1 MKFLLSCGIA
11 ALLALPAAGQQ
22 NLSGTPEIKLAL
34 DKLNVLGSVLMIA
47 AHPDDE
53 NTAVLAYWARGRKFE
68 TAYLSCTRGEG
79 GQNLLGSE
87 QGDLLGVIRT
97 QELLAARRI
106 DGAHQFFTRAIDFG
120 FTKTPEETFEKWGH
134 EQTLAEV
141 VWVIRTYRPDAIVLR
156 FSGTPRDGHGQHQA
170 SAILGKEAFTAA
182 ADPKRFPEQLTATT
196 PWQAKRLLWNAFTF
210 TPEQEKEAEAE
221 KSRIE
226 FDTGTYDPVLGKSY
240 GEIAGIS
247 RSQHRSQAMGSAER
261 KGPSRNFLTTIA
273 GDAAKKDLFD
283 GVDVTW
289 NRLPGG
295 AAIGQILGAA
305 AANFVPEHPERTIP
319 ALLQARPLIAALAA
333 KNDLWAE
340 RKLVELDEAVA
351 LCSGLFVEAEADRY
365 SAVPGGKLKVT
376 LSAINR
382 SNFTEKDVTVRLS
395 GPGADQTVKLE
406 GALDY
411 NKEINKAVDL
421 TIPPGTKYSQ
431 PFWLAAPHSLN
442 HYEFTDQQLV
452 GRADT
457 VPVMTATFEVSTGT
471 QRISL
476 TRPVHYRYVD
486 RLRGELVRPLT
497 IVPAVALNLSQPALV
512 FTSAQP
518 RKLEVVLHANM
529 PKAQGVLHVETDPGW
544 KVEPASL
551 PFSLKAMGEES
562 QQSFTITPAKFGPE
576 TGAPAHFR
584 VFATVG
590 EATIDAGV
598 QVIAYEHIPPQT
610 IFKPSSGLLREAPLT
625 ILSKRVGYIAGAGD
639 EVPDSL
645 RQMGCDVTL
654 LSEADLTAGD
664 LSRFDAI
671 VTGVRAFNVR
681 PDLKANRQRL
691 LDYVNGGGTLIV
703 QYNTPEGGGGPGGG
717 GGGRGGGGRGGGGR
731 GNAPPS
737 SAPPAPPPAPVDDAY
752 GPYPFHVGRERVTV
766 EESPV
771 EFVSMQAPLLRAPN
785 AITAKDFEGWIQER
799 GLYFAT
805 EWDSHYQPVISTHD
819 PGEKPL
825 PGGMLYARYGKG
837 VYIFSAYSWF
847 RQLPAGVP
855 GAYRIFA
862 NMLSAG
868 KVQ

>member
-1 MKFLLSCGIA
+1 MKFLLSCGFA
-11 ALLALPAAGQQ
+11 ALLSLPLAGQQ

-53 NTAVLAYWARGRKFE
+53 NTAALAYWARGKKFE

-120 FTKTPEETFEKWGH
+120 FTKTPAETFEKWGH
-134 EQTLAEV
+134 EETLADV
-141 VWVIRTYRPDAIVLR
+141 VWVIRAYQPDTIVLR

-182 ADPKRFPEQLTATT
+182 ADPSRFPEQLKYTH
-196 PWQAKRLLWNAFTF
+196 PWQAKRLMWNAATF
-210 TPEQEKEAEAE
+210 TPEQEKEAEAA
-221 KSRIE
+221 KARIE
-226 FDTGTYDPVLGKSY
+226 FDTGVYDPVLGKSY

-247 RSQHRSQAMGSAER
+247 RSQHRSQAMGSGQR
-261 KGPSRNFLTTIA
+261 KGSSRNFLITIA
-273 GDAAKKDLFD
+273 GDVAKKDLFD
-283 GVDVTW
+283 NVDITW
-289 NRLPGG
+289 TRVPNG
-295 AAIGQILGAA
+295 AAIGRILSGAA
-305 AANFVPEHPERTIP
+305 SAFVPEHPEKTVP
-319 ALLQARPLIAALAA
+319 ALLQARPLVAALAA
-333 KNDLWAE
+333 QKNLWAS
-340 RKLVELDEAVA
+340 RKLTELDETIA
-351 LCSGLFVEAEADRY
+351 LCAGLYVEAAADRFV
-365 SAVPGGKLKVT
+365 AVPGGKLKVT

-382 SNFTEKDVTVRLS
+382 SNFSESGVTAKLA
-395 GPGADQTVKLE
+395 GIGADQLVKVE

-411 NKEINKAVDL
+411 NKEISKAVDL
-421 TIPPGTKYSQ
+421 AIPANAPYSQ
-431 PFWLAAPHSLN
+431 PFWLAVPHSLN
-442 HYEFTDQQLV
+442 HYELKDQQLV

-457 VPVMTATFEVSTGT
+457 VPVMTAAFEVKVGAE
-471 QRISL
+471 RITL
-476 TRPVHYRYVD
+476 TRPVHYKYVD

-512 FTSAQP
+512 FTNAQP

-529 PKAQGVLHVETDPGW
+529 PKVQGELHLETDAGW
-544 KVEPASL
+544 TVQPAVL
-551 PFSLKAMGEES
+551 PFSMKADGEDVQE
-562 QQSFTITPAKFGPE
+562 SFTITPQNFGPE
-576 TGAPAHFR
+576 TGTPAHFR

-590 EATIDAGV
+590 SARIDAGV

-610 IFKPSSGLLREAPLT
+610 IFKPSSGLLRQAPLT
-625 ILSKRVGYIAGAGD
+625 ILSKNIGYIVGAGD
-639 EVPDSL
+639 DVPESL
-645 RQMGCDVTL
+645 RQLGCDVTL
-654 LSEADLTAGD
+654 LTESDLTSGD

-671 VTGVRAFNVR
+671 VSGVRAFNVR
-681 PDLKANRQRL
+681 ADLKANRQRL
-691 LDYVNGGGTLIV
+691 LDYVNNGGTWIV
-703 QYNTPEGGGGPGGG
+703 QYNTPERGG
-717 GGGRGGGGRGGGGR
+717 GGGRGGPNTGGGRGGPNAGGGR
-731 GNAPPS
+731 GGVPA
-737 SAPPAPPPAPVDDAY
+737 ARPAPRPDEESP
-752 GPYPFHVGRERVTV
+752 GPYPFQLSGDRVTV

-771 EFVSMQAPLLRAPN
+771 EFMTMQAPLLRAPN
-785 AITAKDFEGWIQER
+785 TITAKDFDGWIQER
-799 GLYFAT
+799 GLYFAS
-805 EWDSHYQPVISTHD
+805 EWDSHYQPIISTHD
-819 PGEKPL
+819 PGEKAL
-825 PGGMLYARYGKG
+825 PGGMLYAKYGKG

>member
-1 MKFLLSCGIA
+1 MKFIFSCGLA
-11 ALLALPAAGQQ
+11 ALLAMPVAGQQ
-22 NLSGTPEIKLAL
+22 SLSGTPEIKLAL

-53 NTAVLAYWARGRKFE
+53 NTAALAYWARGRKLK

-106 DGAHQFFTRAIDFG
+106 DGAQQFFTRAIDFG
-120 FTKTPEETFEKWGH
+120 FTKTPAETFEKWGH
-134 EQTLAEV
+134 EETLAEI
-141 VWVIRTYRPDAIVLR
+141 VWVVRNYQPDTIVLR

-182 ADPKRFPEQLTATT
+182 ADPARFPEQLKYTK
-196 PWQAKRLLWNAFTF
+196 PWQAKRLLWNVFAF

-221 KSRIE
+221 KTRIE
-226 FDTGTYDPVLGKSY
+226 FDTGDYNPILGKSY

-247 RSQHRSQAMGSAER
+247 RSQHRSQAMGSGEH

-273 GDAAKKDLFD
+273 GDVAKRDLFD
-283 GVDVTW
+283 GIDITW
-289 NRLPGG
+289 TRVPGG
-295 AAIGQILGAA
+295 AAIGQILNGAA
-305 AANFVPEHPERTIP
+305 ASFVPEHPEKTIP
-319 ALLQARPLIAALAA
+319 ALLQARPLVAAAA
-333 KNDLWAE
+333 AQNNLWATP
-340 RKLVELDEAVA
+340 KLVELDEAIA
-351 LCSGLFVEAEADRY
+351 LCSGLYVEAQADRFA
-365 SAVPGGKLKVT
+365 AVPGGKLKVT

-382 SNFTEKDVTVRLS
+382 SNFAEKDVTAKLA
-395 GPGADQTVKLE
+395 GPGVDQTVKIE
-406 GALDY
+406 GALNY
-411 NKEINKAVDL
+411 NKEISKAVDL
-421 TIPPGTKYSQ
+421 SVPADAAFSQ

-442 HYEFTDQQLV
+442 HYEFKDQQLV
-452 GRADT
+452 GRADAR
-457 VPVMTATFEVSTGT
+457 PVMTAMFEVTAGG

-486 RLRGELVRPLT
+486 HLRGELVRPLT
-497 IVPAVALNLSQPALV
+497 IVPAVAVNLSQAALV

-529 PKAQGVLHVETDPGW
+529 PKAQGELHLEADAGW
-544 KVEPASL
+544 KVQPAVL
-551 PFSLKAMGEES
+551 PFSLKTDGEEV
-562 QQSFTITPAKFGPE
+562 QRSFTITPEHFGPE

-584 VFATVG
+584 AFAMVG
-590 EATIDAGV
+590 GTKIDAGV

-610 IFKPSSGLLREAPLT
+610 LFKSSNGLLRKAPLT
-625 ILSKRVGYIAGAGD
+625 VLSKRVGYIVGAGD
-639 EVPDSL
+639 EIPESL
-645 RQMGCDVTL
+645 RQLGCDVTL
-654 LSEADLTAGD
+654 LTENDLTAGD

-671 VTGVRAFNVR
+671 VTGVRAYNVR
-681 PDLKANRQRL
+681 ADLKANQKRL
-691 LDYVNGGGTLIV
+691 LDYVNDGGTLIV
-703 QYNTPEGGGGPGGG
+703 QYNTPERGLGPGSGR
-717 GGGRGGGGRGGGGR
+717 GGGRGGPEARPKGEE
-731 GNAPPS
+731 S
-737 SAPPAPPPAPVDDAY
+737 V
-752 GPYPFHVGRERVTV
+752 GPYPFQVGGERVTV

-771 EFVSMQAPLLRAPN
+771 EFVSMKSPLLRAPN
-785 AITAKDFEGWIQER
+785 EITAKDFDGWIQER

-805 EWDSHYQPVISTHD
+805 EWDSRYQPVISTHD
-819 PGEKPL
+819 PGEKAL
-825 PGGMLYARYGKG
+825 PGGMLYTKYGKG
-837 VYIFSAYSWF
+837 VYIFTAYSWF

>member
-1 MKFLLSCGIA
+1 MKFLLSCGLA
-11 ALLALPAAGQQ
+11 AFLAFPAAGQQ
-22 NLSGTPEIKLAL
+22 DLSGTPAIKLAL

-53 NTAVLAYWARGRKFE
+53 NTAALAYWARGRKLE

-120 FTKTPEETFEKWGH
+120 FTKTPVETFEKWGH
-134 EQTLAEV
+134 EETLGEV
-141 VWVIRTYRPDAIVLR
+141 VWVVRTYQPDTIVLR

-182 ADPKRFPEQLTATT
+182 ADPARFPEQLKYTAV
-196 PWQAKRLLWNAFTF
+196 WQAKRLMWNAATF
-210 TPEQEKEAEAE
+210 TPEQEKEADESKA
-221 KSRIE
+221 RVE
-226 FDTGTYDPVLGKSY
+226 FDTGTYDPVLGRSY

-247 RSQHRSQAMGSAER
+247 RSQHRSQAMGSGER
-261 KGPSRNFLTTIA
+261 KGSSRNFLMTTA
-273 GDAAKKDLFD
+273 GDVAKKDLFD
-283 GVDVTW
+283 GIDITW
-289 NRLPGG
+289 TRVPGG
-295 AAIGQILGAA
+295 AAIGKILSGAA
-305 AANFVPEHPERTIP
+305 ASFVPEHPEKIVP
-319 ALLQARPLIAALAA
+319 ALLQARPLVAAQAA
-333 KNDLWAE
+333 RKNLWAT
-340 RKLVELDEAVA
+340 RKLVELDEAIA
-351 LCSGLFVEAEADRY
+351 LCSGLFVEAEADRFA
-365 SAVPGGKLKVT
+365 AVPGGKLKVT

-382 SNFTEKDVTVRLS
+382 SPVAESDVTVKLA
-395 GPGADQTVKLE
+395 GPGADQLVKVE
-406 GALDY
+406 GALEN
-411 NKEINKAVDL
+411 NKQITKAVDL
-421 TIPPGTKYSQ
+421 TIPADAAYSQ

-442 HYEFTDQQLV
+442 HYEFKDQQLV
-452 GRADT
+452 GRADA
-457 VPVMTATFEVSTGT
+457 VPVMTATFEVAAGG

-476 TRPVHYRYVD
+476 VRPVHYRYVD

-497 IVPAVALNLSQPALV
+497 VVPAVAINMSQPALV
-512 FTSAQP
+512 FTNANP
-518 RKLEVVLHANM
+518 RKLDVVLHANM
-529 PKAQGVLHVETDPGW
+529 PKAQGELHIETDAGW
-544 KVEPASL
+544 KAQPAVL
-551 PFSLKAMGEES
+551 PFSLKGDGEEV
-562 QQSFTITPAKFGPE
+562 QESFTITPEKFGPE

-590 EATIDAGV
+590 SAKIDAGL

-625 ILSKRVGYIAGAGD
+625 ILSKKVGYIVGAGD
-639 EVPDSL
+639 DVPESL
-645 RQMGCDVTL
+645 KQLGCDVTL
-654 LSEADLTAGD
+654 LSDSDLTAGD

-681 PDLKANRQRL
+681 ADLKANEKRVM
-691 LDYVNGGGTLIV
+691 DYVNNGGTLIV
-703 QYNTPEGGGGPGGG
+703 QYNTPERGG
-717 GGGRGGGGRGGGGR
+717 GGGRGGGRGGGPPT
-731 GNAPPS
+731 APR
-737 SAPPAPPPAPVDDAY
+737 PPEESV
-752 GPYPFHVGRERVTV
+752 GPYPFRVGQERVTV

-771 EFVSMQAPLLRAPN
+771 EFMTMDAPLLRAPN
-785 AITAKDFEGWIQER
+785 TITAKDFEGWIQER
-799 GLYFAT
+799 GLYFAN

-819 PGEKPL
+819 PGEKAL
-825 PGGMLYARYGKG
+825 PGGMLYTKYGKG